1 LTQVA
6 DEMQFQRFLT
16 ACAARTSQIVNYS
29 ELAKDFGISSPTAK
43 NC

>member
-1 LTQVA
+1 VA